1 MLKNEGNLIAED
13 CAIETVYVP
22 YKFSAATE
30 GNSSM
35 AGTPASWAP
44 SADLEMVEDYFEVVT
59 DTLGE
64 PSGEP
69 DEDGTPTWTEN
80 DIIRAI
86 LNSEDRVMADIA
98 AEVSTMKYNLSM
110 KELQSSLTATSP
122 WLVRHVPKTLFTY
135 LVKLYEQQ
143 IKGLKKSLASAE
155 SGQEEV
161 ILLKIKA
168 LQEEIKKLK
177 QKISDKNE

>member
-1 MLKNEGNLIAED
+1 
-13 CAIETVYVP
+13 
-22 YKFSAATE
+22 
-30 GNSSM
+30 
-35 AGTPASWAP
+35 
-44 SADLEMVEDYFEVVT
+44 
-59 DTLGE
+59 
-64 PSGEP
+64 
-69 DEDGTPTWTEN
+69 
-80 DIIRAI
+80 
-86 LNSEDRVMADIA
+86 
-98 AEVSTMKYNLSM
+98 MKYNLSM
-110 KELQSSLTATSP
+110 KELQSSLTATSS

-135 LVKLYEQQ
+135 LVKLYEHQ